1 MSKIDAGITG
11 IHGYVPEYRLTNDE
25 LSTMVETT
33 DEWIMQRIG
42 IKERRILK
50 EGATSDMGAKA
61 VEGLLKKTGTK
72 PADIELVICS
82 TITADYHFPS
92 TANLISDKVG
102 MINAWSF
109 DLSAAC
115 SGFIYGLQAAA
126 AFVQSGRY
134 KKVILVGADMMS
146 AITDYTDRTTCPLFG
161 DGAGAVLIEPV
172 EEGLGIRDS
181 ILQADGAG
189 VKHLLMKAGGSARPA
204 SHETVDNREHFVF
217 QEGQAVFKVAVS
229 KMADVSIEIM
239 KSNGLTP
246 ENLNWLVP
254 HQANMRIIEAV
265 ARRMDIP
272 REKVMINIEKY
283 GNTTAATI
291 PLCLWEWEHKLKKG
305 DNLILSAF
313 GGGFTWGS
321 LFLKWTYD
329 GNDNNVKFVTK
340 KAGNGK
346 NG

>member
-11 IHGYVPEYRLTNDE
+11 IHGWVPEYRLTNDE
-25 LSTMVETT
+25 LSTMVDTT

-50 EGATSDMGAKA
+50 EGATSDMGAEA
-61 VEGLLKKTGTK
+61 VRGLLKKTGTK
-72 PADIELVICS
+72 PEEVEVIICA

-102 MINAWSF
+102 AAQAWSF

-115 SGFIYGLQAAA
+115 SGFVFAMQVAANL
-126 AFVQSGRY
+126 VQSGTYR
-134 KKVILVGADMMS
+134 KVIVVGADMMS
-146 AITDYTDRTTCPLFG
+146 SITDYTDRTTCPLFG
-161 DGAGAVLIEPV
+161 DGAGAVLVEPV
-172 EEGLGIRDS
+172 DEGLGVRDS
-181 ILQADGAG
+181 ILEVDGSG
-189 VKHLLMKAGGSARPA
+189 VKHLLMKAGGSANPA
-204 SHETVDNREHFVF
+204 SYETIDNREHFVY

-229 KMADVSIEIM
+229 KMADVSVDIM
-239 KSNGLTP
+239 KKNHLSP
-246 ENLNWLVP
+246 EELSWLVP

-265 ARRMDIP
+265 ARRMGIP
-272 REKVMINIEKY
+272 KEKVMINIEKY

-291 PLCLWEWEHKLKKG
+291 PLCLWEWEPQLKRG

-321 LFLKWTYD
+321 MYLRWVYD
-329 GNDNNVKFVTK
+329 GTKNND
-340 KAGNGK
+340 
-346 NG
+346 